1 MSLVVWR
8 IVNGLYSKE
17 MFGGEGSYLY
27 GGRWN
32 SKGVRVVYTSQNLSL
47 AALELLVHL
56 NPTEVNNY
64 FVCACA
70 EIPKDIKIEAID
82 HSLTSYSSN
91 ELKEIG
97 DLWVN
102 SQTSAVL
109 SVSSAVIPEEKNYL
123 LNPNHPEFQR
133 IIFNQPQEFKLDPRL
148 VKKQP
153 SWMTQLIG
161 KLKARLSI

>member
-1 MSLVVWR
+1 LSLVVWR

-32 SKGVRVVYTSQNLSL
+32 SKGVRVVYTSQHLSL

-56 NPTEVNNY
+56 SATEVDNY
-64 FVCACA
+64 FVRACA
-70 EIPKDIKIEAID
+70 EIPEDIEIEAID
-82 HSLTSYSSN
+82 HSSIPCSPN

-97 DLWVN
+97 DRWVN

-123 LNPNHPEFQR
+123 LNPNHPDFQR

-148 VKKQP
+148 VKQKP
-153 SWMTQLIG
+153 AWITQLIG
-161 KLKARLSI
+161 KLKARLSL